1 MWALIIAIVMDST
14 PAELKFTQLA
24 QVKTYQEC
32 RDLARTLKDR
42 GLNAHLFCVE
52 QQ

>member
-1 MWALIIAIVMDST
+1 MWALIIAIMMDST
-14 PAELKFTQLA
+14 PAELKFTRLA
-24 QVKTYQEC
+24 QVQTYQEC
-32 RDLARTLKDR
+32 RDLSKILKDR